1 MKKIML
7 PLLLLLLL
15 MLFCVW
21 KHAGDFNKPVTYT
34 ITQESQSYRLKG
46 SFKEESQIQ
55 RLIKVFAKNGAS
67 LKGADKEVDSLLNAK
82 GSVGVVEKITAHFIK
97 NYKEGQ
103 LSYAAETLTVSGIVE
118 SDAANEQM
126 QTLLLEAPISVVNET
141 KVVKP
146 LPIEFVIKQ
155 KAAGE
160 YILSGDFSS
169 TTEKD
174 RLITSLKSAGAKVR
188 VAGGINPILAERDDV
203 IATVEKVIPHF
214 VKNLQEGEISY
225 LKGELTVSGL
235 AMEKPL
241 LESIEKDLY
250 GAKVKFHTDL
260 ALNLKAIKAK
270 EEAIRKAK
278 ELAAK
283 KAAEAKR
290 KAEQERLAQ
299 EEAAR
304 KAKAEAAKRAEE
316 ERLAREEA
324 ARREAEAKQK
334 AQEERLAQEAAAK
347 KAEEERQAQLAA
359 QAAQKAEQERLAQEE
374 AARKAEAAAR
384 KAEEERQAKIAEA
397 LLQAQQEADAR
408 KAAQEARK
416 AAASKMAVAPVMS
429 AEEIA
434 KIKANRQAAREN
446 IAKLLEV
453 EIIEF
458 DTAKSS
464 LTAKGENTVDKLAL
478 ILQNYPLIKVEIA
491 GHTDSDGNDKFNQK
505 LSQARVDT
513 VKKELVSQGINAHR
527 LKAIGYGESKPLVPN
542 TTAENK
548 QKNRRVEIIVIGE

>member
-15 MLFCVW
+15 MLFCIW

-34 ITQESQSYRLKG
+34 ITQDSQSYRLKG
-46 SFKEESQIQ
+46 SFKEKSQIQ
-55 RLIKVFAKNGAS
+55 RLIKVFANNGAS
-67 LKGADKEVDSLLNAK
+67 LIGTDKNVDDLLNAR
-82 GSVGVVEKITAHFIK
+82 GSIGVVEKITAHFIQ

-103 LSYAAETLTVSGIVE
+103 ISYAAETLTVSGVVE

-126 QTLLLEAPISVVNET
+126 QTLLSRAPILVVNET

-155 KAAGE
+155 KTAGE

-174 RLITSLKSAGAKVR
+174 RLINSLKAAGAKVR
-188 VAGGINPILAERDDV
+188 VAGGINPILAERDNV
-203 IATVEKVIPHF
+203 IETVQKVIPHF
-214 VKNLQEGEISY
+214 VKDLQEGEISY
-225 LKGELTVSGL
+225 QKGELMVSGL
-235 AMEKPL
+235 AMEKGL
-241 LESIEKDLY
+241 LERVEKDLD
-250 GAKVKFHTDL
+250 GAKVVHHTNL

-270 EEAIRKAK
+270 EEAAR
-278 ELAAK
+278 

-290 KAEQERLAQ
+290 KAEQERLAR

-304 KAKAEAAKRAEE
+304 KAKAEAE
-316 ERLAREEA
+316 
-324 ARREAEAKQK
+324 QK
-334 AQEERLAQEAAAK
+334 AAEERLAQERAAQKAEAERLAQEVAAK

-359 QAAQKAEQERLAQEE
+359 EAAQKTEQERLAQEAANKEE
-374 AARKAEAAAR
+374 AAHKEEAAR

-397 LLQAQQEADAR
+397 LLKAQQEADAR
-408 KAAQEARK
+408 KAAEEARK
-416 AAASKMAVAPVMS
+416 EAASKMAVAPAMS

-434 KIKANRQAAREN
+434 KIKAERQAARDT
-446 IAKLLEV
+446 IAALLEA

-458 DTAKSS
+458 DSAKSS
-464 LTAKGENTVDKLAL
+464 LTPLGKNTVDKLAV

-491 GHTDSDGNDKFNQK
+491 GHTDSDGDDKFNQK

-513 VKKELVSQGINAHR
+513 VKKELISQGINGHR
-527 LKAIGYGESKPLVPN
+527 LKAVGYGESKPLVPN
-542 TTAENK
+542 ITAENK